1 MDILDVAISE
11 NETFLKSTNPQR
23 ESILE
28 FENWLSPLIDQIRAD
43 RAAGRNIQ
51 AVYNIPVVIHIIHNG
66 DCLGTGENITDAQ
79 AISQISVLN
88 QDFRRL
94 AGTPWR
100 IKHNWFSSRC

>member
-1 MDILDVAISE
+1 MKKITFNLFSFLFLTLTTSVCFGQNIKEKKAQQFGRQIEVPSQERTPSGHIRCYTSE

-51 AVYNIPVVIHIIHNG
+51 AV
-66 DCLGTGENITDAQ
+66 
-79 AISQISVLN
+79 
-88 QDFRRL
+88 
-94 AGTPWR
+94 
-100 IKHNWFSSRC
+100 

>member
-1 MDILDVAISE
+1 MDILDVTLQK

-51 AVYNIPVVIHIIHNG
+51 AAYNIPVVIHIIHNG
-66 DCLGTGENITDAQ
+66 DCLGTGRKYHRH
-79 AISQISVLN
+79 ISNFCKLMY
-88 QDFRRL
+88 
-94 AGTPWR
+94 
-100 IKHNWFSSRC
+100 